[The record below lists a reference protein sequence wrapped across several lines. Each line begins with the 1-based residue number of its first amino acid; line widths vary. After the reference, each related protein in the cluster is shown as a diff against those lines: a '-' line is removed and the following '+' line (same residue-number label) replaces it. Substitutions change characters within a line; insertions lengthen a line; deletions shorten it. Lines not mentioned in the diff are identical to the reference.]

1 MSSPSSAPLLLD
13 QIRAYQANYF
23 DVAVL
28 LEDSQLKAEAFH
40 EAELAHKEYEE
51 VYHIYK
57 TFLCCDY
64 IITIA

>member
-51 VYHIYK
+51 VYHY
-57 TFLCCDY
+57 L
-64 IITIA
+64 

>member
-1 MSSPSSAPLLLD
+1 MSTPSSAPLLLD

-40 EAELAHKEYEE
+40 EAEMANRALEE
-51 VYHIYK
+51 VCHIYNML
-57 TFLCCDY
+57 LCC
-64 IITIA
+64 